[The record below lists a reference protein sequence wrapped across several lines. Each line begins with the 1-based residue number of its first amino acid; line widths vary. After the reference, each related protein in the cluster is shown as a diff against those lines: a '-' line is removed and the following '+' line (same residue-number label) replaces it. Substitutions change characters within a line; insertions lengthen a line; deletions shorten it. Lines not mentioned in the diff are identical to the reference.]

1 MKKSNIIYF
10 IGQIGLG
17 GSEKQ
22 LYLLLKYLNRTDL
35 LFHIIVFND
44 SPYGN
49 LKKELYK
56 IGVKLYFIPEEKKT
70 IPKRFFYLYK
80 LVKKINPILIHS
92 WTIHDNAYA
101 GILGKILNIKS
112 VGSIRGSMYG
122 TGFAKLSYALKQTAL
137 RIVDVLIV
145 NAKSLKKEAI
155 DFGLPEKKIK
165 YISNCVEVNKDN
177 RTVSKEFIVCCIGN
191 LRKNK
196 NQSFFIKIMKD
207 VIDDIPVAK
216 GWIIGQPVDD
226 EPNVQIELANEIR
239 IHQLEE
245 KVCLLGFQS
254 NIIKLLK
261 KCSILVVPSKS
272 EGMPNVVLEAMSIG
286 IPVISSN
293 VGGLS
298 ELIHHGKNGLLC
310 NIKNKTEFVDAIKLL
325 LTENHLN
332 RKLGANGK
340 KFISSRYIPSKTVHR
355 FNNFYYDLLGI

>member
-1 MKKSNIIYF
+1 LKKSNIIYF

-17 GSEKQ
+17 GSERQ

-35 LFHIIVFND
+35 VFHVIVFNN
-44 SPYGN
+44 SPYGD
-49 LKKELYK
+49 LKRELFK
-56 IGVKLYFIPEEKKT
+56 IGVKLYFLPKDKKT
-70 IPKRFFYLYK
+70 ILERFIYLYK

-112 VGSIRGSMYG
+112 VGSMRGSMYG
-122 TGFAKLSYALKQTAL
+122 TGFTNLSYVLKQTSL

-165 YISNCVEVNKDN
+165 YISNCVEVYKDN
-177 RTVSKEFIVCCIGN
+177 RTISKEFIVCCIGN

-196 NQSFFIKIMKD
+196 NHSFFINIMKD
-207 VIDDIPVAK
+207 VIDDIPLAK

-226 EPNVQIELANEIR
+226 EPNVQNELTNEIR

-245 KVCLLGFQS
+245 KVYLLGFQS

-261 KCSILVVPSKS
+261 KCSILVVSSKS

-310 NIKNKTEFVDAIKLL
+310 SIKNKTEFADAIKLL
-325 LTENHLN
+325 LTKTHLN

-340 KFISSRYIPSKTVHR
+340 KFILARYLPSRTVHR
-355 FNNFYYDLLGI
+355 FNNFYFDLLGI